1 MLALRGMTN
10 GVFGIEG
17 REAVEREQGDRE
29 CKAARSN
36 VQESF
41 VCHIYPRCVRT
52 SYTGVAVR
60 AIACSRQMPIRSGD
74 VALPA
79 GAWAVACVVA
89 SPWCRV
95 VYVQT
100 REETRAVGKR
110 APYDICVIFPVRLE
124 ATPKSPNR

>member
-1 MLALRGMTN
+1 M
-10 GVFGIEG
+10 
-17 REAVEREQGDRE
+17 
-29 CKAARSN
+29 
-36 VQESF
+36 
-41 VCHIYPRCVRT
+41 CHIYPRCVRT

-100 REETRAVGKR
+100 REESRTSGS
-110 APYDICVIFPVRLE
+110 APLRRFVLFSRYLDG
-124 ATPKSPNR
+124 PNVNLAKAQADSRPSYFLLL